1 MDISQIL
8 QTSAAALGRRLVRQ
22 AFAHCDTED
31 GPAVVDGVRALQT
44 GNVNIAL
51 KWVQPEGESE
61 IRDAFE
67 RAGRVRALGGEA
79 AALAERWFLE
89 SLVRVHRAGE
99 GAGFDGIKPTG
110 THLPAQVVAADA
122 ALEQG
127 TIDPLR
133 GLIDDA
139 RWPELE
145 RRFEKALELKDFDED
160 DLTAARAYVHAYV
173 SFFKFAEGE
182 DHEHHH
188 GHHGHHGE
196 DEHQHGHAH

>member
-8 QTSAAALGRRLVRQ
+8 RTSAAALGRRLVRP

-31 GPAVVDGVRALQT
+31 GPAVVDGVRALQA

-67 RAGRVRALGGEA
+67 RASRVRALGGEA
-79 AALAERWFLE
+79 AVLAERWFLE
-89 SLVRVHRAGE
+89 NLVRVHRAGE

-110 THLPAQVVAADA
+110 TDLPAQVVAADA
-122 ALEQG
+122 ALEQRA
-127 TIDPLR
+127 IDPLR
-133 GLIDDA
+133 GLIDDE

-145 RRFEKALELKDFDED
+145 RRFERALALKDFDED

-188 GHHGHHGE
+188 GHHGE